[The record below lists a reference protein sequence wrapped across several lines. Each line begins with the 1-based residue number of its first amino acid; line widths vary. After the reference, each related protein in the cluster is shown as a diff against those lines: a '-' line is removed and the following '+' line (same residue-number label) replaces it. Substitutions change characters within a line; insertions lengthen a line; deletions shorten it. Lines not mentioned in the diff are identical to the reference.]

1 MAKMLKSNIKKTYDF
16 LKIPHNDIRVQINEF
31 FEIDK
36 NLTLYS
42 NDVSTVQR
50 LFQVQTVE

>member
-1 MAKMLKSNIKKTYDF
+1 MAKMLKSHLKKTYDF

-50 LFQVQTVE
+50 LFYVQTVE